1 MPMIVRLLITA
12 ILATALVA
20 CGDTQ
25 PVATDTGKSANAEP
39 KRERARPA
47 KVGCDVHYAQVREVI
62 LGILRGSESGSLIA
76 HATRNSTAVLSE
88 LKPGEWRLDHDC
100 SFENRRLVE
109 GRKPIGATAVTMPE
123 SCSALVERIDAR
135 CLQPLAERG
144 EALDQQCNVMLVSLA
159 NVGDGLQGKPGNGEL
174 CASFARGF

>member
-1 MPMIVRLLITA
+1 MIVRFLSTA
-12 ILATALVA
+12 LVAAMLVA

-25 PVATDTGKSANAEP
+25 PVATDTGTSANAEP

-47 KVGCDVHYAQVREVI
+47 KVGCDVHYALVREVI
-62 LGILRGSESGSLIA
+62 LGILRGSEKGSLIA

-88 LKPGEWRLDHDC
+88 LEPGKSRLDYDC

-109 GRKPIGATAVTMPE
+109 KRAPTGAAPFAMPE
-123 SCSALVERIDAR
+123 SCSALIERIDAR
-135 CLQPLAERG
+135 CLKPLAERG
-144 EALDQQCNVMLVSLA
+144 EALDQECNVMLVSLA
-159 NVGDGLQGKPGNGEL
+159 NMGDGPQGKLGNSGL